1 MNAGKLILTI
11 LFLLGMVFR
20 NNLVAASAGT
30 LLVIKLV
37 NLPSA
42 LKVLERH
49 SLEWGL
55 LFLLLAVMV
64 PFALEKI
71 GFKEIGRTFLSP
83 VGIVAI
89 AGGLLAAY
97 LCGQG
102 VILLQWKPEIMAG
115 LVIGT
120 LLGVAFLK
128 GSPVGPLAAAG
139 LTALLL
145 HFFGLGKSR

>member
-20 NNLVAASAGT
+20 NNLIAAGAGA
-30 LLVIKLV
+30 LLVIKLI

-42 LKVLERH
+42 LKILERH

-55 LFLLLAVMV
+55 LFLLLAVML
-64 PFALEKI
+64 PLALDKV
-71 GFKEIGRTFLSP
+71 GFKEIGRTFITP

-89 AGGLLAAY
+89 IGGLLATY

-102 VILLQWKPEIMAG
+102 VVLLNWKPEIMVG
-115 LVIGT
+115 LLIGTVIG
-120 LLGVAFLK
+120 VSFLK
-128 GSPVGPLAAAG
+128 GIPVGPLAAAG

-145 HFFGLGKSR
+145 HFLGLGKTR

>member
-11 LFLLGMVFR
+11 LFLLGMIFR
-20 NNLVAASAGT
+20 NNLIAASAGT

-64 PFALEKI
+64 PFALDKI
-71 GFKEIGRTFLSP
+71 GFQEIGRTLFTP
-83 VGIVAI
+83 VGVVAI
-89 AGGLLAAY
+89 VGGVLAAY

-120 LLGVAFLK
+120 LLGVSFLK

-139 LTALLL
+139 LAALLL
-145 HFFGLGKSR
+145 HFFGLEKPR

>member
-64 PFALEKI
+64 PFALEMI

>member
-55 LFLLLAVMV
+55 LFLLLAVMG

>member
-64 PFALEKI
+64 PFALDKI
-71 GFKEIGRTFLSP
+71 GFQEIGRTFFTP
-83 VGIVAI
+83 VGVVAI
-89 AGGLLAAY
+89 VGGVLAAY

-120 LLGVAFLK
+120 LLGVSFLK

-139 LTALLL
+139 LAALLL
-145 HFFGLGKSR
+145 HFFGLEKPR

>member
-11 LFLLGMVFR
+11 LLLLGMAFK

-30 LLVIKLV
+30 LLVLKLV

-42 LKVLERH
+42 LKTLERH

-64 PFALEKI
+64 PFALDKI
-71 GFKEIGRTFLSP
+71 GFREIGRTFLTP
-83 VGIVAI
+83 VGIAAI
-89 AGGLLAAY
+89 LGGLLAAY

-102 VILLQWKPEIMAG
+102 VILLQWKPEIMVG

-128 GSPVGPLAAAG
+128 GFPVGPLAAAG
-139 LTALLL
+139 LAALLL
-145 HFFGLGKSR
+145 HLFGLKNPR

>member
-1 MNAGKLILTI
+1 
-11 LFLLGMVFR
+11 
-20 NNLVAASAGT
+20 
-30 LLVIKLV
+30 
-37 NLPSA
+37 
-42 LKVLERH
+42 
-49 SLEWGL
+49 
-55 LFLLLAVMV
+55 MV

>member
-1 MNAGKLILTI
+1 MNTGKLILTV

-20 NNLVAASAGT
+20 NNLIAASAGT

-42 LKVLERH
+42 LKILERH

-64 PFALEKI
+64 PFALDKI
-71 GFKEIGRTFLSP
+71 GLKEIGRTFITP
-83 VGIVAI
+83 AGITAI
-89 AGGLLAAY
+89 VGGLLAAY

-102 VILLQWKPEIMAG
+102 VILLQWKPEIMVG

-120 LLGVAFLK
+120 LLGVSFLK
-128 GSPVGPLAAAG
+128 GFPVGPLVAAG

-145 HFFGLGKSR
+145 HFFGLGKPR